1 MSSKIGVVYLASFHE
16 AIRPLQDA
24 DRLKVYDAV
33 LDYGIYGDLPEE
45 LPVHLQGYF
54 ALMKPNID
62 NSKNRYMAAVEN
74 GKKGGR
80 PPKEKPDIKPEF

>member
-1 MSSKIGVVYLASFHE
+1 LSSKTGVVYLASFHE
-16 AIRPLQDA
+16 AIRPLQDN

-33 LDYGIYGDLPEE
+33 LDYGIYDALPEE
-45 LPVHLQGYF
+45 LPAHLQGYF

-62 NSKNRYMAAVEN
+62 TAKNRYNAAVEN

-80 PPKEKPDIKPEF
+80 PPKEKPE